1 MKHRFN
7 TPDAPKAIGPYS
19 QAIGANGFLF
29 CSGQIGMD
37 PLTAD
42 LVGEDVSSQ
51 CHQVMKN
58 IKAILN
64 EAGCDFTYVV
74 KTTIFLADM
83 NDFAVVNEIYGSY
96 FEEPYPA
103 RETVAVKALPK
114 NARVEITVTAVL
126 P

>member
-1 MKHRFN
+1 MKHRYN
-7 TPDAPKAIGPYS
+7 SSEAPKAIGPYS
-19 QAIGANGFLF
+19 QAIGANGMLF

-37 PLTAD
+37 PLTGN
-42 LVGEDVSSQ
+42 LVGDDVSSQ

-64 EAGCDFTYVV
+64 EAGCGFDYVV

-83 NDFAVVNEIYGSY
+83 NDFGVVNEIYGSY
-96 FEEPYPA
+96 FQEPYPA
-103 RETVAVKALPK
+103 RETVAVKTLPK
-114 NARVEITVTAVL
+114 NALVEITVTALL